1 MVDPV
6 RIEERLRLLEQYQR
20 ILGDVSRKPED
31 QTAKDPLAIGAVKY
45 YLQVSIEA
53 CLDIA
58 HHVISSRRLRPPT
71 DYADS
76 FTVLC
81 EVGILPEDFA
91 ARLKEMA
98 RFRNRLV
105 HIYGEVDDR
114 MVLRTLRE
122 NLEDFTHYR
131 NLILPLLAE

>member
-20 ILGDVSRKPED
+20 ILGEVARKPED
-31 QTAKDPLAIGAVKY
+31 ETAKDPLAVGAVKY

-81 EVGILPEDFA
+81 EAGILPEDFTG
-91 ARLKEMA
+91 RLREMA
-98 RFRNRLV
+98 RFRNRMV
-105 HIYGEVDDR
+105 HLYGEVDDR
-114 MVLRTLRE
+114 MVFRILRD
-122 NLEDFTHYR
+122 NLADFTRYR